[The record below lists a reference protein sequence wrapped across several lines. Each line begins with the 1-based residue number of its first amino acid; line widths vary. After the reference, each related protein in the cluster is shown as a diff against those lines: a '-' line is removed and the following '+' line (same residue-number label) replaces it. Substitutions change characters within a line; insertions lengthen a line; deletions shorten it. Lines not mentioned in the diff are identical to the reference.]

1 MKRVFSLVL
10 VCMLLVISTAMIS
23 FADPTSGGNS
33 LSDAIAQSQG
43 EQQSGTEQSGN
54 TANENTNS
62 TENSNDNRI
71 GSNTDFGA
79 NQSFVDGLMD
89 ATDLSP
95 EVEGTATIT
104 KGAKTVAAFIV
115 QVLSYIVVAFL
126 AVRIV
131 LDITYI
137 ALPFTRTFL
146 ANGYAG
152 SPQQSGNAGG
162 PGMGNPGMAG
172 MGMGMGMGGYG
183 GYGGMNRYGGMGGMA
198 GMGGMGASSM
208 GNMNAMGNQ
217 QRSMFGNIQFVSN
230 AALNAVAS
238 ESAIGPDGKSRNP
251 FSLYFKDM
259 TIVLVITPILLVLA
273 GTGALTG
280 LGFVIADL
288 VVDGI
293 AKLASMI

>member
-1 MKRVFSLVL
+1 M
-10 VCMLLVISTAMIS
+10 STAMIS

-43 EQQSGTEQSGN
+43 EQQSGTEQSRN

-89 ATDLSP
+89 ASDLSP

-104 KGAKTVAAFIV
+104 NGAKTVAAFIV

-183 GYGGMNRYGGMGGMA
+183 GYGGMNRYG